1 MNEYEIN
8 DSRTT
13 TDFRQLTFSK
23 FSRSR
28 VKKELFK
35 AIHNN
40 TIEPACYW
48 SVELICAGHF
58 NDIWN
63 IIIHY
68 MSKHIH
74 IANPKLP
81 IYLSIRFQ
89 AFKNIVTTG
98 YLDNEL
104 YLRNNEK
111 IRKIFAEIIC
121 IICNS
126 RKKHAFENYSI
137 KDDKEFDITNMTYR
151 LKAPSIQY
159 AHKIFRKD
167 DPKELF
173 IAINEFMYQISSK
186 VRDPTNAC
194 YWFEWLSKF
203 ETISKNKK
211 LRCDCERRTFVP
223 VQDKFQMDV
232 VWLIWDALLNE
243 AKKKLNSSYEKIIK
257 ALLELYCIKYNN
269 SAKNSKR
276 YLVYAAINFITEEP
290 NMDIALTTN
299 KEFIANISS
308 KINII
313 YKQVK
318 SNEVS
323 PNTDYLFTDV
333 KETNIDK
340 TMKKLETLNR
350 VLIKNQ

>member
-8 DSRTT
+8 DRRSAS
-13 TDFRQLTFSK
+13 DFRLLTFSN

-28 VKKELFK
+28 VRNELFK
-35 AIHNN
+35 ALHNN
-40 TIEPACYW
+40 NIEPACYW
-48 SVELICAGHF
+48 SVELICSGHF
-58 NDIWN
+58 HDIWN
-63 IIIHY
+63 VIIIY

-81 IYLSIRFQ
+81 VYLSLRFQ
-89 AFKNIVTTG
+89 AFKNILMTG

-121 IICNS
+121 IISSS
-126 RKKHAFENYSI
+126 RKKHAFESCAI
-137 KDDKEFDITNMTYR
+137 KDDTEFDITNMTTR

-159 AHKIFRKD
+159 AQKIFKED

-173 IAINEFMYQISSK
+173 IAINEFMYQISPL
-186 VRDPTNAC
+186 VRDPIQAC
-194 YWFEWLSKF
+194 YWFEWLLKF
-203 ETISKNKK
+203 ETICKSKKV
-211 LRCDCERRTFVP
+211 RCDCERRSFAP

-232 VWLIWDALLNE
+232 IWLIWEALLGE
-243 AKKKLNSSYEKIIK
+243 AKNKQNSSYAKIIK
-257 ALLELYCIKYNN
+257 SLLELFCIKY
-269 SAKNSKR
+269 SSGSKKSKK
-276 YLVYAAINFITEEP
+276 YVVYTAINFITEEP
-290 NMDIALTTN
+290 KLAIPLTTD
-299 KEFIANISS
+299 KIFIDNITS

-318 SNEVS
+318 KNEVS
-323 PNTDYLFTDV
+323 PNTEYLFTNV

-340 TMKKLETLNR
+340 TMKKLKTINIMLGQE
-350 VLIKNQ
+350 